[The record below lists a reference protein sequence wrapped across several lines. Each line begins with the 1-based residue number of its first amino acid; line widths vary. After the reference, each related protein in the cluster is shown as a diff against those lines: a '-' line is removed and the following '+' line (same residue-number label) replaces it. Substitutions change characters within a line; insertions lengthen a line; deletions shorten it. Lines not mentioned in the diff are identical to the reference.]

1 MLNQILKKLIDEMD
15 KQDMNIEIMGNQ
27 FRQKQTN
34 DLKYILDLNGGLFNI
49 KKLEEFRNE
58 ENKKKLFFLCGA
70 MNISNIVSD
79 DGQKVFSPYIVSC
92 TPINNGSF
100 AVKFRKSKDD

>member
-49 KKLEEFRNE
+49 KKLEEFRQNIQRRR
-58 ENKKKLFFLCGA
+58 NK
-70 MNISNIVSD
+70 
-79 DGQKVFSPYIVSC
+79 GQIPQF
-92 TPINNGSF
+92 
-100 AVKFRKSKDD
+100 